1 MFCPRCGRENNEQA
15 QFCQGCGTSLKN
27 LGQKSRSMK
36 TKIAVQYA
44 GFWRRFV
51 AAFIDITL
59 ILIALSSVVLPMI
72 RFLKITSIGWLV
84 IPWIYSAIMESS
96 SKQATLGKMALGIVV
111 TDLEGRRISFV
122 KATGRHFCK
131 ILSILSLFIGFIM
144 AGFTKKKQALHDMMT
159 NCLLVLREFN
169 ALMQV
174 AQQMSTIHDLEE
186 LLNRMLDE
194 IVQVMDAKRGFVMLR
209 ENGEL
214 VVKNSRDISREM
226 IAND

>member
-1 MFCPRCGRENNEQA
+1 
-15 QFCQGCGTSLKN
+15 
-27 LGQKSRSMK
+27 
-36 TKIAVQYA
+36 
-44 GFWRRFV
+44 
-51 AAFIDITL
+51 
-59 ILIALSSVVLPMI
+59 
-72 RFLKITSIGWLV
+72 
-84 IPWIYSAIMESS
+84 
-96 SKQATLGKMALGIVV
+96 
-111 TDLEGRRISFV
+111 
-122 KATGRHFCK
+122 
-131 ILSILSLFIGFIM
+131 M